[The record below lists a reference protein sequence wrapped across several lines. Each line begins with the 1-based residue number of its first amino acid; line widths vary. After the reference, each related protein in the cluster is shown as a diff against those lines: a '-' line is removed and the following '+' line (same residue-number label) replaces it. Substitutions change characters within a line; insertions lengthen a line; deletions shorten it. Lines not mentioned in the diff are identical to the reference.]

1 VPNMVKIALSVWAGR
16 IPNLSSHLG
25 YPLFDK
31 TPILQQ
37 ASINVS
43 AVNIYEYAFRRF
55 GRRC

>member
-1 VPNMVKIALSVWAGR
+1 MVKIALSVWAGR